1 MTPAIDGQQIT
12 IGGLVTTMR
21 SIVTKSGTKMA
32 FVGIEDKTGE
42 AEVIVF
48 PKLYT
53 MLAESLKTDVVVK
66 VTGKISARDRD
77 GNMTGDAKMI
87 ADEIS
92 VVSDKELNSY
102 ESHGNKMKAPTGPAA
117 VKSWRKKANSE
128 PKIVTAKMPEE
139 IVPQSVVLKTVY
151 VHIDSPDDHQMLIS
165 LKKLCGFYPGQNN
178 VIMVL
183 GSDKASAIKL
193 PFRVEADDV
202 FTKELEKLL
211 GEGKVILK

>member
-1 MTPAIDGQQIT
+1 
-12 IGGLVTTMR
+12 
-21 SIVTKSGTKMA
+21 MA

-53 MLAESLKTDVVVK
+53 LLSDSLKTDVVVK

-77 GNMTGDAKMI
+77 GNMTSDAKMI

-92 VVSDKELNSY
+92 IVSDKELSAY
-102 ESHGNKMKAPTGPAA
+102 ESHGNKMKAPTGPAT
-117 VKSWRKKANSE
+117 VKSWRKNAKTE

-139 IVPQSVVLKTVY
+139 IIPQSAVLKTVY
-151 VHIDSPDDHQMLIS
+151 VHIDSPDDHQILIS
-165 LKKLCGFYPGQNN
+165 LKKLCGYYPGQNN

-183 GSDKASAIKL
+183 GSDKASAIRL
-193 PFRVEADDV
+193 PFRVEADET

-211 GEGKVILK
+211 GTGKVVLK